1 MYEEVKRD
9 DCWGGKGVD
18 NKGKDVNKEEEEKE
32 DIISLYWIGNKLW
45 LSVKNIFYNSKF
57 VKRKNEENIIGK
69 NIELMQNKFQP
80 IYIASVELRW

>member
-45 LSVKNIFYNSKF
+45 LSVKKHFLQFEICEKK
-57 VKRKNEENIIGK
+57 KRGK
-69 NIELMQNKFQP
+69 YYWEKYRVNAK
-80 IYIASVELRW
+80 